1 MEAKER
7 IRYVID
13 AFEGGNS
20 ARFALKVGISK
31 YAVCRMCAGTASVS
45 PHAAA
50 ITAAYPLV
58 SMVWLLT
65 GEGRAPLSLSE
76 LEEVRRLAERLHDDL
91 KRLNERLSEVE
102 RTQREIMEMYNS
114 QNKDL

>member
-13 AFEGGNS
+13 AFEGGN
-20 ARFALKVGISK
+20 ATRFARKVGISK
-31 YAVCRMCAGTASVS
+31 YAVCRMCAGTASVA

-50 ITAAYPLV
+50 ITAAYPLASMAWLV
-58 SMVWLLT
+58 S
-65 GEGRAPLSLSE
+65 GEGEPPLSLSE
-76 LEEVRRLAERLHDDL
+76 LERVEKMAERLHEDL
-91 KRLNERLSEVE
+91 KKLNERLDEVE
-102 RTQREIMEMYNS
+102 RTQREILEMYNN

>member
-1 MEAKER
+1 MEAKDR

-20 ARFALKVGISK
+20 ARFALKLGISK
-31 YAVCRMCAGTASVS
+31 YAVCRMCAGTASVA

-58 SMVWLLT
+58 SMAWLLS
-65 GEGRAPLSLSE
+65 GEGKPPLSLSE
-76 LEEVRRLAERLHDDL
+76 LERVEKMAERLHGDL
-91 KRLNERLSEVE
+91 VRLKERLDEVE
-102 RTQREIMEMYNS
+102 RTQREILKMFQDS
-114 QNKDL
+114 

>member
-1 MEAKER
+1 MDAKER

-20 ARFALKVGISK
+20 ARFARKVGISK
-31 YAVCRMCAGTASVS
+31 YAVCRMCAGTASVA

-58 SMVWLLT
+58 SMAWLLT
-65 GEGRAPLSLSE
+65 GEGNPPLSLSE
-76 LEEVRRLAERLHDDL
+76 LERVNELTERLHNDL
-91 KRLNERLSEVE
+91 KKLNERLDEVE
-102 RTQREIMEMYNS
+102 RTQREILETYNN
-114 QNKDL
+114 QK